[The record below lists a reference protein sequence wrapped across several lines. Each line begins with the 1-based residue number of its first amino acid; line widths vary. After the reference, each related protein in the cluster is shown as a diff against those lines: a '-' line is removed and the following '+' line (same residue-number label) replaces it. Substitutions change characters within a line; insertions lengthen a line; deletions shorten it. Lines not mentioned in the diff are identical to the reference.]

1 MVEVPITLPTEQK
14 VDTTGLNRL
23 LVAGFR
29 TNDLPSLD
37 LAGELTTS
45 LRDLFRRRTG
55 FEVLDVEPLPLP
67 EQPIADAL
75 RNTSYWK
82 RLARRFNA
90 DLIVGG
96 TLEFSSRDE
105 SGFVEQDIISP
116 LTGQR
121 FRRSVWADREAFHM
135 DLGVYFFR
143 GSSGELI
150 YEDHFTEENVFAG
163 KANDDLTVLHQL
175 FERVSEGLLAIVTP
189 RDRIETRYLF
199 TE

>member
-1 MVEVPITLPTEQK
+1 VVEVPISLPTEQK
-14 VDTTGLNRL
+14 LDTTGMSRL
-23 LVAGFR
+23 LVGGFR
-29 TNDLPSLD
+29 TNDQPEVD
-37 LAGELTTS
+37 LAGEVTAS
-45 LRDLFRRRTG
+45 LKDLFRRRTG

-67 EQPIADAL
+67 EQPIADAI

-90 DLIVGG
+90 DLIVAG
-96 TLEFSSRDE
+96 TLEFNSRDE
-105 SGFVEQDIISP
+105 SGFVEQDVVSP

-121 FRRSVWADREAFHM
+121 YRRSVWADREAFHM

-143 GSSGELI
+143 GSTGELV
-150 YEDHFTEENVFAG
+150 YEDHYTEENVFAG

-175 FERVSEGLLAIVTP
+175 LERVSEALLSIVTP
-189 RDRIETRYLF
+189 RNRIETRYLF